1 MERFGRS
8 RVVIGYWLF
17 VIGEVWEAIGVAVRL
32 PVRSDTF
39 LEIVTS
45 MEKRSSL
52 LPKISDPVVVFLD
65 FGLTD
70 MQEEVFF

>member
-1 MERFGRS
+1 MVTGYLLLVRFGK
-8 RVVIGYWLF
+8 
-17 VIGEVWEAIGVAVRL
+17 IGVAVRL

-39 LEIVTS
+39 LEVVTS